1 MLLSFDQVPM
11 ARRVRALHYL
21 HIPPATPL
29 LPRKGAATAD
39 TTDATDAGSSMSGG
53 GGSAFLRRQRVADLR
68 AGDTFLLDLDWAHS
82 QVNKRVCVGSCTT
95 SCEMNSHPSSSAYLF
110 PIPS

>member
-1 MLLSFDQVPM
+1 M

-39 TTDATDAGSSMSGG
+39 ATDATDATTGSSISG
-53 GGSAFLRRQRVADLR
+53 GGSALLRRQRVADLR
-68 AGDTFLLDLDWAHS
+68 AGDTFLLDLDWAQS
-82 QVNKRVCVGSCTT
+82 QVQHGFVCGP
-95 SCEMNSHPSSSAYLF
+95 MHHQL
-110 PIPS
+110 

>member
-1 MLLSFDQVPM
+1 VLLSFDQVPM

-39 TTDATDAGSSMSGG
+39 ATDATDAGSSIS
-53 GGSAFLRRQRVADLR
+53 GGSALLRRQRVADLR
-68 AGDTFLLDLDWAHS
+68 AGDTFLLDLDWAQS
-82 QVNKRVCVGSCTT
+82 QVKHGFVCGP
-95 SCEMNSHPSSSAYLF
+95 MHHQL
-110 PIPS
+110 